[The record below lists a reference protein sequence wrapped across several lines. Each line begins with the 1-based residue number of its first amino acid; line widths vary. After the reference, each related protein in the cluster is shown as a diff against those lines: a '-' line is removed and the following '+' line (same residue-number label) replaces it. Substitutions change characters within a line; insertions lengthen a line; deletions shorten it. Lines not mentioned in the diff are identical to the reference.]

1 MFNPHPYEI
10 LEVDPAASN
19 AEVLKAFAKAMQR
32 KRYSPDI
39 LAKARKALMDPVDRA
54 IVHYLWGSW
63 RQVTAVQDPNL
74 EVLNILTTEIDKLD
88 GAIKNMVPEGQLTP
102 EVMRNEIAAT
112 DLLFGQSIQN
122 FSIN

>member
-63 RQVTAVQDPNL
+63 RQVTDVQDPNL
-74 EVLNILTTEIDKLD
+74 EVLDILTTEIDKLD
-88 GAIKNMVPEGQLTP
+88 GVIKNMVPEGQLTS
-102 EVMRNEIAAT
+102 ELMRTEIAAT